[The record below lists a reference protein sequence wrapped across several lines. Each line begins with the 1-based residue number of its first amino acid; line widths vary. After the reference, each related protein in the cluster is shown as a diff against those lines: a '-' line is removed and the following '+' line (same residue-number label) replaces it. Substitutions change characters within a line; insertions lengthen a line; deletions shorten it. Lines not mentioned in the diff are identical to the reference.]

1 MNRKRLNNII
11 KATMFFI
18 AVSVGTAFSGNI
30 DAFADSNLEKEFVSV
45 VSKYSN
51 DEVVVENGISL
62 RKGETLDLS
71 KHKGWEMSNNNVI
84 EINENG
90 IATPKE
96 TGTVYLSNKIGN
108 KVHIVEVYVP
118 SNSAF
123 YRTSRSNSVD
133 RNYYKV
139 FIDPGHG
146 GADNGASGNGLLEDE
161 LTLQISLKLKNIL
174 QSRGIEVK
182 MSRESDV
189 YVSLGERTNMG
200 NAYGAD
206 VFVSPHINSFNGA
219 SAKGIETYYHLNK
232 SSERP
237 LSSNIQENAIK
248 ETGAVNRGVKSANFA
263 VIRESSMPSSLFE
276 AGFISNPEEASK
288 LGNSEYQNKLAKA
301 LADGIEKYLKDNI
314 KLSGSGDKPIV
325 PETPSTPEGE
335 AKIGIVTASSLN
347 VRSGAGTSYSTI
359 GSLKNGQSVQIVS
372 TQGSW
377 HKIKYGN
384 GYGYVSSDYIKINSN
399 SGNQTPPSTDT
410 PNTSTKKGTVNA
422 TSLNVRSG
430 AGTSYSTIGSLR
442 NGASVEIVST
452 SNGWHKIKYGNG
464 YGYVSADYVKVDSQS
479 SQPSNPTPPS
489 TPETPNNS
497 IKSGTVTA
505 DSLNIRS
512 GAGTGHSVIGSL
524 KRGAKVQIVST
535 SNGWHKIKNGS
546 GYGYVSSDYVK
557 VDSQTT
563 PSKPENPNKPSTP
576 ETPSTSTKKGIVTA
590 TSLNIRSGAGTGHS
604 IIGSLRNGASV
615 EIISTSNGWHKIKH
629 GNRYGYISADFV
641 KISSGSSSNSSTSLV
656 RTGTVT
662 AGSLNVRERATTNS
676 LAIGAFKKGSKVK
689 VLGTSNGW
697 HKIEY
702 GYGYGYV
709 SAQYVSF

>member
-139 FIDPGHG
+139 FI
-146 GADNGASGNGLLEDE
+146 
-161 LTLQISLKLKNIL
+161 
-174 QSRGIEVK
+174 
-182 MSRESDV
+182 
-189 YVSLGERTNMG
+189 
-200 NAYGAD
+200 
-206 VFVSPHINSFNGA
+206 
-219 SAKGIETYYHLNK
+219 
-232 SSERP
+232 
-237 LSSNIQENAIK
+237 
-248 ETGAVNRGVKSANFA
+248 
-263 VIRESSMPSSLFE
+263 
-276 AGFISNPEEASK
+276 
-288 LGNSEYQNKLAKA
+288 
-301 LADGIEKYLKDNI
+301 
-314 KLSGSGDKPIV
+314 
-325 PETPSTPEGE
+325 
-335 AKIGIVTASSLN
+335 
-347 VRSGAGTSYSTI
+347 
-359 GSLKNGQSVQIVS
+359 VS

-399 SGNQTPPSTDT
+399 SGNQTPPSIDT
-410 PNTSTKKGTVNA
+410 PNTSIKKGTVNA

-452 SNGWHKIKYGNG
+452 STEAPFLRLPIILCPVPAPLLIFNE
-464 YGYVSADYVKVDSQS
+464 VA
-479 SQPSNPTPPS
+479 
-489 TPETPNNS
+489 
-497 IKSGTVTA
+497 VTIPF
-505 DSLNIRS
+505 L
-512 GAGTGHSVIGSL
+512 
-524 KRGAKVQIVST
+524 
-535 SNGWHKIKNGS
+535 
-546 GYGYVSSDYVK
+546 
-557 VDSQTT
+557 
-563 PSKPENPNKPSTP
+563 
-576 ETPSTSTKKGIVTA
+576 
-590 TSLNIRSGAGTGHS
+590 
-604 IIGSLRNGASV
+604 V
-615 EIISTSNGWHKIKH
+615 E
-629 GNRYGYISADFV
+629 
-641 KISSGSSSNSSTSLV
+641 
-656 RTGTVT
+656 
-662 AGSLNVRERATTNS
+662 
-676 LAIGAFKKGSKVK
+676 
-689 VLGTSNGW
+689 VLG
-697 HKIEY
+697 
-702 GYGYGYV
+702 V
-709 SAQYVSF
+709 SGVDGLFGVSGFDGVVCESTFT

>member
-219 SAKGIETYYHLNK
+219 SAKGIETYYHVNK

-335 AKIGIVTASSLN
+335 AKTGIVTASSLN

-384 GYGYVSSDYIKINSN
+384 GYGYVSADYI
-399 SGNQTPPSTDT
+399 
-410 PNTSTKKGTVNA
+410 
-422 TSLNVRSG
+422 
-430 AGTSYSTIGSLR
+430 
-442 NGASVEIVST
+442 
-452 SNGWHKIKYGNG
+452 
-464 YGYVSADYVKVDSQS
+464 KVDSQS
-479 SQPSNPTPPS
+479 SQPSNQTPPS
-489 TPETPNNS
+489 TPETPNN
-497 IKSGTVTA
+497 
-505 DSLNIRS
+505 
-512 GAGTGHSVIGSL
+512 
-524 KRGAKVQIVST
+524 
-535 SNGWHKIKNGS
+535 
-546 GYGYVSSDYVK
+546 
-557 VDSQTT
+557 
-563 PSKPENPNKPSTP
+563 
-576 ETPSTSTKKGIVTA
+576 
-590 TSLNIRSGAGTGHS
+590 
-604 IIGSLRNGASV
+604 
-615 EIISTSNGWHKIKH
+615 
-629 GNRYGYISADFV
+629 
-641 KISSGSSSNSSTSLV
+641 
-656 RTGTVT
+656 
-662 AGSLNVRERATTNS
+662 
-676 LAIGAFKKGSKVK
+676 
-689 VLGTSNGW
+689 
-697 HKIEY
+697 
-702 GYGYGYV
+702 
-709 SAQYVSF
+709 